1 MLFKGKD
8 EPSIIKIV
16 GVGGGGSNAV
26 TYMFNKGIVGVDYAI
41 CNTDTQAMNA
51 SPVPTKIP
59 LGEIL
64 TEGRGAGNKPT
75 VGKQA
80 GLESQEA
87 IRKYLEKNTKM
98 VFITAGMGGGTG
110 TGAAPIIAKV
120 AQELGILTVAIV
132 TTPFSFEGRTRVGN
146 GSEGLAE
153 LRENVD
159 CMVVISNDKVR
170 EMYGNLSMSA
180 AFSKADDILCTAA
193 KGIAEIITV
202 AGYMNVDFADVN
214 TVMRGSGVAIMGT
227 ATAGGENRAL
237 QAVDEALH
245 CPLLEENNIRGAKNI
260 LLNFT
265 SGLKEVTMDEIN
277 IITNFIQREAGDD
290 ANLIWGTCFD
300 DRLGE
305 NLTVTVIATGFE
317 GRDNHR
323 SLTDIFKLRN
333 PISANDRNVVRL
345 DEASERPSLYAI
357 TQDQAYTTVEEKP
370 ANAIEFEFDDIRR
383 TVDGIRRKTSTDP
396 FIGEDASDL
405 APEERRKR
413 IEEMQKKQ
421 EEALNRPI
429 TVAKLTSPQ
438 TVIDLENQPAYQRKN
453 VNLDDV
459 QDAQQTTLSGWT
471 INLEDEKVIT
481 QKDNAFLHKKQD

>member
-1 MLFKGKD
+1 
-8 EPSIIKIV
+8 
-16 GVGGGGSNAV
+16 
-26 TYMFNKGIVGVDYAI
+26 
-41 CNTDTQAMNA
+41 
-51 SPVPTKIP
+51 
-59 LGEIL
+59 
-64 TEGRGAGNKPT
+64 
-75 VGKQA
+75 
-80 GLESQEA
+80 
-87 IRKYLEKNTKM
+87 
-98 VFITAGMGGGTG
+98 
-110 TGAAPIIAKV
+110 
-120 AQELGILTVAIV
+120 
-132 TTPFSFEGRTRVGN
+132 
-146 GSEGLAE
+146 
-153 LRENVD
+153 
-159 CMVVISNDKVR
+159 
-170 EMYGNLSMSA
+170 
-180 AFSKADDILCTAA
+180 
-193 KGIAEIITV
+193 
-202 AGYMNVDFADVN
+202 
-214 TVMRGSGVAIMGT
+214 MGT

-396 FIGEDASDL
+396 YIGEDASDL

-459 QDAQQTTLSGWT
+459 QDAHQTTLSGWT